1 MSLDD
6 IRDQETAVRFV
17 RNILRAHRIPNGL
30 LFYGPGGVGKGLTA
44 VELAKAINCEKQ
56 DGDACDACLA
66 CRKVTNGNHPD
77 ITYLS
82 PSEKTRLIKKDDID
96 GINELAALRPFESQ
110 WRIFII
116 QDADRMNP
124 PAQNHFLKTLEEPPG
139 QSLFILLTEFPR
151 VLLPTIRS
159 RCQQVRF
166 RALRQE
172 TVADLLR
179 RERDL
184 PDELAES
191 LAGIAEGQM
200 TRALDLVDSEKRNV
214 VLSLTSRLA
223 EGEDPVELAE
233 EFTKYLAEQR
243 KQLED
248 HLKATMAYDSADEVS
263 RADME
268 RLKEERL
275 AQLAAMSK
283 RDMLEYLY
291 LLETW
296 YRDEMIFAVT
306 RDRTRVWN
314 KDQFERLESG
324 EGANPSEKLQAI
336 ETARMY
342 LDRFVNEER
351 VFRDL
356 FLTLAV
362 SS

>member
-1 MSLDD
+1 MSFDA

-17 RNILRAHRIPNGL
+17 RNILRERRIPNGL
-30 LFYGPGGVGKGLTA
+30 LFYGPGGVGKRLTA
-44 VELAKAINCEKQ
+44 IELAKAINCEKQ
-56 DGDACDACLA
+56 NGEACDTCLS
-66 CRKVTNGNHPD
+66 CRKVMNGNHPD
-77 ITYLS
+77 IAHLS
-82 PSEKTRLIKKDDID
+82 PSEKTRLIRKDDID
-96 GINELAALRPFESQ
+96 EVNGLAALRPFESQ

-139 QSLFILLTEFPR
+139 RSLFILLTEFPR

-166 RALRQE
+166 RALRPD

-184 PDELAES
+184 PEELAQS

-200 TRALDLVDSEKRNV
+200 TRALDLVDSNKRDV
-214 VLSLTSRLA
+214 VLSFTLRLA
-223 EGEDPVELAE
+223 EREDPVELAE
-233 EFTKYLAEQR
+233 EFTKYLSEQR

-248 HLKATMAYDSADEVS
+248 RLKASMSYDSADEVS

-291 LLETW
+291 LFQTW
-296 YRDEMIFAVT
+296 YRDEMIFAAT
-306 RDRTRVWN
+306 RDKTRVWN
-314 KDQFERLESG
+314 KDQTKRLESA
-324 EGANPSEKLQAI
+324 EGAKPDEKLRAV

-356 FLTLAV
+356 FLTLAA
-362 SS
+362 S

>member
-1 MSLDD
+1 MSFSD
-6 IRDQETAVRFV
+6 IRDQETAVRFM
-17 RNILRAHRIPNGL
+17 RNILREHRIPNGL
-30 LFYGPGGVGKGLTA
+30 LFYGPGGVGKRLTA
-44 VELAKAINCEKQ
+44 IELAKAVNCEKQ
-56 DGDACDACLA
+56 NGDACDTCLQ
-66 CRKVTNGNHPD
+66 CRKVMSGNHPD
-77 ITYLS
+77 IRHVS
-82 PSEKTRLIKKDDID
+82 PSEKTRLIRKDDVD
-96 GINELAALRPFESQ
+96 EINELASLRPFESQ
-110 WRIFII
+110 WRIFIV
-116 QDADRMNP
+116 QDAERMNP

-139 QSLFILLTEFPR
+139 RSLFILLSEYPR

-159 RCQQVRF
+159 RCQLVRF

-184 PDELAES
+184 PEELAES

-200 TRALDLVDSEKRNV
+200 ARALDLVDSDKREV

-223 EGEDPVELAE
+223 GGEDPVVMAE

-248 HLKATMAYDSADEVS
+248 GLKAAMSYDSADEVS

-275 AQLAAMSK
+275 AQLTALSK

-291 LLETW
+291 LLQTW
-296 YRDEMIFAVT
+296 YRDEMIYAAT
-306 RDRTRVWN
+306 RNASAVWN
-314 KDQFERLESG
+314 KDQVDRLMAAKAEH
-324 EGANPSEKLQAI
+324 PVEKLRAI
-336 ETARMY
+336 EMARVY

-356 FLTLAV
+356 FLTLA
-362 SS
+362 S